1 MITVCYIIGVISFI
15 NTLTKSSILC
25 RRNFRKY
32 IFVKKYLIVLIEIS
46 LKSILGDT
54 TIQHS
59 PQGWLGTK
67 LFNILGMI
75 LPQFLLHSIK
85 MISRYSPDS
94 KVHGVNMGHTWVLSA
109 PDGPNVGP
117 MNLALGVPLL
127 RRINF
132 NPILS
137 YDTLPGNTCGIQY
150 TPVLA
155 ILGIFLQTKIN
166 TGYGMNR

>member
-1 MITVCYIIGVISFI
+1 MIPVCYIIGVISFI
-15 NTLTKSSILC
+15 NTLTKWSILC
-25 RRNFRKY
+25 RRSFRKY

-59 PQGWLGTK
+59 LQGWLGTK

-127 RRINF
+127 VKDGLTLI
-132 NPILS
+132 PS
-137 YDTLPGNTCGIQY
+137 YPM
-150 TPVLA
+150 TPYLA
-155 ILGIFLQTKIN
+155 IPAVTNIHPCLPF
-166 TGYGMNR
+166 